1 MGIRAGNQELILV
14 LRLQD
19 PRQGLRPRR
28 VPALRRRACKRAG
41 MEECHSFSRISDT
54 LAAFVQEVVCIHGG
68 AITQLE
74 QREMPAILRNARA
87 DAELCGVRCFL
98 EVKPMSFCDFY
109 QRFAIEL
116 DAD

>member
-1 MGIRAGNQELILV
+1 MSVGV
-14 LRLQD
+14 
-19 PRQGLRPRR
+19 
-28 VPALRRRACKRAG
+28 RRRGERFHTDG
-41 MEECHSFSRISDT
+41 P
-54 LAAFVQEVVCIHGG
+54 VCIHGG

-87 DAELCGVRCFL
+87 AAELCGVRCFL
-98 EVKPMSFCDFY
+98 EVKPMSFYDFY

>member
-1 MGIRAGNQELILV
+1 MGVRAGNQELILV
-14 LRLQD
+14 LRVQD

-28 VPALRRRACKRAG
+28 VPALRRRACKREQA
-41 MEECHSFSRISDT
+41 HSFSRISDT

-109 QRFAIEL
+109 QRFAPPEI

>member
-14 LRLQD
+14 LRVQD

-28 VPALRRRACKRAG
+28 VPALRRRACKREQA
-41 MEECHSFSRISDT
+41 HSFSRISDT

-87 DAELCGVRCFL
+87 LDAELCGVRCFL

>member
-1 MGIRAGNQELILV
+1 MQRLHAIAIALAPSRPAG
-14 LRLQD
+14 
-19 PRQGLRPRR
+19 
-28 VPALRRRACKRAG
+28 
-41 MEECHSFSRISDT
+41 
-54 LAAFVQEVVCIHGG
+54 LANRHQEVLCIHGG

-109 QRFAIEL
+109 QRFAPPEI